1 MKDYIKTSNSLVNAE
16 DLSLKIY
23 STIAAMN
30 NDIANIS
37 SDEVVLVQGSAL
49 YQKSNG
55 SMVDITSPASPVAS
69 AGYIGDIV
77 AYYGNTNPDPTTFLV
92 CDGSTFSSS
101 DFPELYNILG
111 TNTTP
116 DLTGIGLKGTPNGG
130 TVRTRCAES
139 CFPAHTH
146 TGTLRSHTH
155 TVADTHCHMF
165 PSSHFEFYCGT
176 SPCYYQWCCIGTC
189 TNCGWATGN
198 CSSGYCN
205 ALFAGRSIYMLR
217 NTWAKCVCTGTY
229 SGCHASGAVSNT
241 RGSTETKG
249 KTKTVLYLIRGKE

>member
-23 STIAAMN
+23 STVAAMN

-55 SMVDITSPASPVAS
+55 SMVDITSPVVPVAS

-146 TGTLRSHTH
+146 TGKLRSHAH
-155 TVADTHCHMF
+155 TLADTHCHMF
-165 PSSHFEFYCGT
+165 PSSHLEIP
-176 SPCYYQWCCIGTC
+176 SINCYYQWCCIGTC
-189 TNCGWATGN
+189 TNCGFAWAN
-198 CSSGYCN
+198 YSSTYQN
-205 ALFAGRSIYMLR
+205 TLLTQRAVYNLR
-217 NTWAKCVCTGTY
+217 CTWAKCICTGTY
-229 SGCHASGAVSNT
+229 SGCCASGAVSNT